1 MKKGKKLVIGILVF
15 LVTSI
20 YYREFTLKTNESK
33 NREVIENN
41 ELAKS
46 EEVIETEIATAEKVK
61 VLKNDT
67 ENEIVVAKQE
77 SVTESPVQEG
87 ISKDLEEKVTEISIE
102 NSESSTIE
110 DLELENKIAKEWDD
124 QEGQELADLDQS
136 IDLEEKVVLENMEYV
151 IKKGDTISDL
161 SKEYKIKTDYIYAN
175 NIDKNL
181 RVLQVGKKI
190 NIPTEPGIFYSVKK
204 GDTFEGLSKRF
215 EVDIKTIKE
224 DNEIDRLLIGA
235 KIFLREPKVSRYLSS
250 FKQEYV
256 KKTNLGTFS
265 NPLVAMSLTSSFG
278 SRNHPVLKK
287 VLNHAGVDLR
297 AKIGTKVVSAREG
310 VVTFAGRAS
319 GYGNLII
326 IKHSDGYETRYAHLS
341 QIDVR
346 KGEKI
351 SQNQHI
357 ALSGATG
364 RVSGPHL
371 HFEIRKNGKIE
382 NPLTYLKF

>member
-20 YYREFTLKTNESK
+20 FYREFTLK
-33 NREVIENN
+33 NN
-41 ELAKS
+41 EAKNK
-46 EEVIETEIATAEKVK
+46 EITENKELVKNEQIIKTETVAIERTEIV
-61 VLKNDT
+61 
-67 ENEIVVAKQE
+67 EN
-77 SVTESPVQEG
+77 
-87 ISKDLEEKVTEISIE
+87 SIE
-102 NSESSTIE
+102 KEITSNKEDSTEVVDEKLAQTTIEESTLE

-124 QEGQELADLDQS
+124 QEGQELADLDS
-136 IDLEEKVVLENMEYV
+136 TIDLEEKIVLENMEYV

-181 RVLQVGKKI
+181 RVLQIGKKI
-190 NIPTEPGIFYSVKK
+190 NIPTEPGIFYSIKK

-215 EVDIKTIKE
+215 EVDVKTIKE
-224 DNEIDRLLIGA
+224 DNEIDRLLVGA

-278 SRNHPVLKK
+278 SRKHPVLKK

-297 AKIGTKVVSAREG
+297 AKTGTRVVSAKEG

-319 GYGNLII
+319 GYGKLII

-341 QIDVR
+341 QIDVK
-346 KGEKI
+346 KGQKI